1 VAAAAHAAPGWGLGM
16 NPVDAGTALPATSLA
31 VTALP
36 VTAPLAAGPAAVRLA
51 ARGVTVTHP
60 GAAAPALAEASIDVR
75 AGELHALVGPNGAG
89 KSTLFGVLAG
99 DVAPVTG
106 EVLLDGAPLGGI
118 PPRLLA
124 RRRAVLLQQNA
135 VSFPF
140 TVEQV
145 VRMGRAP
152 WARTPAEEDDDAAVA
167 HALDATDLVG
177 LAGRTISSLSGGER
191 ARAALARVLAQACD
205 VMLLDEP
212 TAALD
217 LRHQEDVLRI
227 ARSRAREGAA
237 VAVVL
242 HDLNAALGMADR
254 VTLLAQGGVMAT
266 GAPGDVLTAD
276 AIGSVYGQPV
286 DVFPH
291 PVTGVPVVTPRR

>member
-1 VAAAAHAAPGWGLGM
+1 MTATDAATAAAAGS
-16 NPVDAGTALPATSLA
+16 TT
-31 VTALP
+31 
-36 VTAPLAAGPAAVRLA
+36 VRLA
-51 ARGVTVTHP
+51 AHAVTVTPH
-60 GAAAPALAEASIDVR
+60 GAPAPVLSDASIEVR
-75 AGELHALVGPNGAG
+75 TGELHALVGPNGAG
-89 KSTLFGVLAG
+89 KSTLFGVLSGDIEPQSG
-99 DVAPVTG
+99 DVRF
-106 EVLLDGAPLGGI
+106 DGVQLASI
-118 PPRLLA
+118 KPRDLA
-124 RRRAVLLQQNA
+124 RSRAVLLQQNA

-152 WARTPAEEDDDAAVA
+152 WARTAAEADDDDAVA
-167 HALDATDLVG
+167 AALAATDMTA
-177 LAGRTISSLSGGER
+177 LAGRGITSLSGGER

-227 ARSRAREGAA
+227 ARRRASDGAA

-242 HDLNAALGMADR
+242 HDLNAALRVADR
-254 VTLLAQGGVMAT
+254 VTLLSRGRIVASGEPAV
-266 GAPGDVLTAD
+266 VLTAER
-276 AIGSVYGQPV
+276 IEEVYGQAV

-291 PVTGVPVVTPRR
+291 PTSGSPVVVPRR